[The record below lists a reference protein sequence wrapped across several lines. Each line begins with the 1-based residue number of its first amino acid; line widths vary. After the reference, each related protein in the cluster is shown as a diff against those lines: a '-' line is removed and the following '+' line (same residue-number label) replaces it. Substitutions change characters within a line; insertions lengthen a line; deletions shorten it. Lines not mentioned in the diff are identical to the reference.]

1 MTKVAYKARINYNTD
16 NLLLQYEAFKNGVKN
31 RFYYLTSSF
40 DGFNELTIE
49 RKEELKKKAILLQK
63 KY

>member
-40 DGFNELTIE
+40 DGF
-49 RKEELKKKAILLQK
+49 
-63 KY
+63 